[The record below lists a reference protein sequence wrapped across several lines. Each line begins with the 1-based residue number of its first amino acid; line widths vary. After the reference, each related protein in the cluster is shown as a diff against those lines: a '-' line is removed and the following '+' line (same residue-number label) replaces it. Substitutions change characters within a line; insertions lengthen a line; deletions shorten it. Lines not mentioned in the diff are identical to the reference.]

1 MPIEVRPLSSAIGAE
16 ILGVDLAE
24 PLDNATW
31 STISDAWDKYMVL
44 FFRDQH
50 ISPQQHIDFS
60 RRFGTLEEYPFVKGI
75 EGYPEL
81 IDIVKMP
88 DEVKNFGHG
97 WHVDMSFREVPPTGA
112 VLYGLEVP
120 PVGGDTMFCNME
132 LAYETLS
139 EGMKKF
145 VQTFRGVH
153 DSLDPAGHSQ
163 KYKGM
168 SLAKKENLS
177 WEHRS
182 HPLVRTH
189 PVSGR
194 TSLFISPD
202 YCWEIEGMDEKESRM
217 ILDHLEAH
225 ATQHEFICRFRW
237 QPNSIAM
244 WDNRCTMHN
253 ALNDDLAARKGAQGF
268 KRVMRRSTIKH

>member
-1 MPIEVRPLSSAIGAE
+1 MSIEVRPYSSAIGAE
-16 ILGVDLAE
+16 ILGVDLSE

-31 STISDAWDKYMVL
+31 STISEAWDKYMVL

-50 ISPQQHIDFS
+50 ITPQQHIDFS
-60 RRFGTLEEYPFVKGI
+60 RRFGILEEYPFVKGI

-97 WHVDMSFREVPPTGA
+97 WHVDMSFREQPPTGA
-112 VLYGLEVP
+112 VLYAMEVP
-120 PVGGDTMFCNME
+120 PFGGDTMFCNME

-139 EGMKKF
+139 DGMKKF
-145 VQTFRGVH
+145 VHTFRGVH
-153 DSLDPAGHSQ
+153 DSLDPAGHSE
-163 KYKGM
+163 KFKGM
-168 SLAKKENLS
+168 SLQKKADLK

-202 YCWEIEGMDEKESRM
+202 YCWEIEGMSAEESRM
-217 ILDHLEAH
+217 MLDYLEKH

-237 QPNSIAM
+237 APNSIAM

-253 ALNDDLAARKGAQGF
+253 ALNDDLAARSGGQGF
-268 KRVMRRSTIKH
+268 KRVMRRSTIAH